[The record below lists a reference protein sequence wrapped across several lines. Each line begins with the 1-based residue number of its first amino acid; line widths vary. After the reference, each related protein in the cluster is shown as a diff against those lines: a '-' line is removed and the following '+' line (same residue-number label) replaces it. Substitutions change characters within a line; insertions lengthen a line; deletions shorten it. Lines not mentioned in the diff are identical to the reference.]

1 MPWWF
6 PVHEFFSHDPDAVR
20 QMYDAGHRW
29 IAAMTALE
37 DAPEEMVPM
46 IERLASDPD
55 TGIATPARE
64 HLARRA

>member
-1 MPWWF
+1 
-6 PVHEFFSHDPDAVR
+6 
-20 QMYDAGHRW
+20 MYDAGHRW